1 MFIASRREDWAFG
14 MMVLGSAETIEEMG
28 DWIADYILEEEGG
41 SKVFVFKVDY
51 APVMQ
56 YTVIQ
61 EVRGDAWDGTAK
73 P

>member
-1 MFIASRREDWAFG
+1 MFVARRQEYWNPLQGFLHFTD
-14 MMVLGSAETIEEMG
+14 TIEEMERWVQ
-28 DWIADYILEEEGG
+28 DYTADEEDGA
-41 SKVFVFKVDY
+41 KLFVFKVDY

-56 YTVIQ
+56 YTVIR